1 MAYQQQ
7 ALKKLMKIIF
17 IQMLKVLFSNVNMDQ
32 FRLNKDLNMVFFHS
46 FEIHGC
52 HSIRISDD
60 TMQSVAEPVLDYN
73 HYQRL
78 D

>member
-1 MAYQQQ
+1 
-7 ALKKLMKIIF
+7 LMKMIF
-17 IQMLKVLFSNVNMDQ
+17 IQMLKVLFNNDNMDQ
-32 FRLNKDLNMVFFHS
+32 FRLNKDLDMVFFHS

-52 HSIRISDD
+52 HSIRISVD

-73 HYQRL
+73 HYLSLIVEQYQRL

>member
-1 MAYQQQ
+1 
-7 ALKKLMKIIF
+7 MKMIF
-17 IQMLKVLFSNVNMDQ
+17 IQMLKVLFNNDNMDQ
-32 FRLNKDLNMVFFHS
+32 FRLNKYLDMFFFHS

-73 HYQRL
+73 HYLSLIVEQYQRL

>member
-1 MAYQQQ
+1 
-7 ALKKLMKIIF
+7 MKMIF
-17 IQMLKVLFSNVNMDQ
+17 IQMLKVLFNNDNMDQ
-32 FRLNKDLNMVFFHS
+32 FRLNKDLDMVFFHS

-73 HYQRL
+73 HYLSLIVEQYQRL